1 MAKPLGISELVSRA
15 GDENIQVQNL
25 LANTIDLNNTKKQA
39 TIKFTTDP
47 AMVKAFME
55 ASIYGGK
62 STHVGLVLWIPT
74 EIIDRIN
81 AENKIE

>member
-1 MAKPLGISELVSRA
+1 MNKPLGISELVARA

-25 LANTIDLNNTKKQA
+25 LSNTVDISNTKKGA
-39 TIKFTTDP
+39 TIKFATDP
-47 AMVKAFME
+47 AMARAFME
-55 ASIYGGK
+55 ASVYGGK

-81 AENKIE
+81 AEHKLP